1 MLNKTLLL
9 IIFSFLTTLTKQTLD
24 GIDVS
29 TYQGTIDWDE
39 VKKKKDFAIIR
50 MGYGHSGKDDHYEKN
65 YKNAKKAGVPIG
77 AYLYAHA
84 KTSSEATEEAKFA
97 LKLLKGKKF
106 EWPIYY
112 DIEGKALDGKVNDV
126 VETFCTVLEKAK
138 YYCGFYTSASPL
150 NSKFNSKVKKKYA
163 VWVAHYGVD
172 KPGYDG
178 NWGIW
183 QYSSKGSV
191 SGIKGNVDL
200 DKGKINY
207 EKSIKENHLN
217 GY

>member
-1 MLNKTLLL
+1 MA
-9 IIFSFLTTLTKQTLD
+9 IF
-24 GIDVS
+24 
-29 TYQGTIDWDE
+29 
-39 VKKKKDFAIIR
+39 A
-50 MGYGHSGKDDHYEKN
+50 
-65 YKNAKKAGVPIG
+65 
-77 AYLYAHA
+77 
-84 KTSSEATEEAKFA
+84 ATEEAKFA

-150 NSKFNSKVKKKYA
+150 NSKFNSEVKKKYA

-172 KPGYDG
+172 KPGYKG

>member
-9 IIFSFLTTLTKQTLD
+9 IIFSFFITLTKQTLN

-29 TYQGTIDWDE
+29 VYQGKIDWDE

-50 MGYGHSGKDDHYEKN
+50 MGYGHSGKDDYFETN

-138 YYCGFYTSASPL
+138 YI
-150 NSKFNSKVKKKYA
+150 
-163 VWVAHYGVD
+163 VD
-172 KPGYDG
+172 F
-178 NWGIW
+178 I
-183 QYSSKGSV
+183 QV
-191 SGIKGNVDL
+191 
-200 DKGKINY
+200 
-207 EKSIKENHLN
+207 HHH
-217 GY
+217 